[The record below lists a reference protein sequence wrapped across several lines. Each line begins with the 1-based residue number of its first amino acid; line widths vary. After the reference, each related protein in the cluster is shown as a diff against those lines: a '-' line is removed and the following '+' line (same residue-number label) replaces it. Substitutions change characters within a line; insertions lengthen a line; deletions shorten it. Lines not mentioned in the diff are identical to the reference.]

1 MRHGRIEQVGDPQA
15 IYERPAT
22 QFVAEFVGSTN
33 LFLGRTAVRDGD
45 LLAVDTSGGFR
56 VWCRVEGGAPPGVM
70 SGSVVISVRPEQIR
84 AIAATPSGA
93 SGAAPTPRGG
103 TAGGSDF
110 MVAGRLSAGGPVNVI
125 PGRIGDV
132 VYLGGTVRY
141 TVRLAGDETVAVE
154 EPHSPGRPV
163 HAPGL
168 AVRLEF
174 DPAHCRLFAGE

>member
-1 MRHGRIEQVGDPQA
+1 MAVHEPPRAVLQPENVRH
-15 IYERPAT
+15 
-22 QFVAEFVGSTN
+22 
-33 LFLGRTAVRDGD
+33 AVRPLHRTVG
-45 LLAVDTSGGFR
+45 AGFN
-56 VWCRVEGGAPPGVM
+56 
-70 SGSVVISVRPEQIR
+70 
-84 AIAATPSGA
+84 
-93 SGAAPTPRGG
+93 
-103 TAGGSDF
+103 F

-141 TVRLAGDETVAVE
+141 TARLAGDETVAVE

-168 AVRLEF
+168 AVWLEF